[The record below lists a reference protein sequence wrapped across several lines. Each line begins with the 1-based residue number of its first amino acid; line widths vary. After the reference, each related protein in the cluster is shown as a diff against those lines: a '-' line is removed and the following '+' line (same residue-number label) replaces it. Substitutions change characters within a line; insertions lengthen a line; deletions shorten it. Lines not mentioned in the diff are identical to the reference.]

1 MKRIS
6 LVAALLGAVVLAFA
20 GIAMAGSGPNYG
32 ASYLGGANGNGMQ
45 VSHYTAD
52 YTDGFFGAVHCV
64 GIDQIKTGKAT
75 QDSFTCASTS
85 GSPLANVVPGQALT
99 LATIGGWQTDSGKSL
114 PLASSFNATV
124 SADGM
129 SYTAVATY

>member
-20 GIAMAGSGPNYG
+20 GIAIAGTGTKYGSSNVGG
-32 ASYLGGANGNGMQ
+32 ASKNGTQ
-45 VSHYTAD
+45 VNHYAVN
-52 YTDGFFGAVHCV
+52 YTDGFFGPVRCA
-64 GIDQIKTGKAT
+64 GIDQAKPGKAT
-75 QDSFTCASTS
+75 QDNFTCTSTS
-85 GSPLANVVPGQALT
+85 GNPLTNVAPGQ
-99 LATIGGWQTDSGKSL
+99 TINWGPGMWLSDYDPSNLDTT
-114 PLASSFNATV
+114 FTATV